1 MKNNTVLT
9 EFILLGFPLLQG
21 LHSVFFSVVLLMYIL
36 TILGNG
42 LIVFIVRANH
52 KLHTPMYFFL
62 SNLSFLEIWYTTT
75 VVPKMLETFVATKTT
90 ICIYCCL
97 VQTFFYFFLGSTEF
111 FILTVMSFDRYLAIC
126 KPLQYATLMT
136 NRVCFWLA
144 LGAWFGGFMAIF
156 FPTILVFQLPFCDSN
171 IINHFYCDIG
181 PILKT
186 ACTDTHLIELLGFLA
201 AVTVILS
208 SLLFTVVSY
217 IYIIATILAIPSS
230 TGRRKAFST
239 CASHLTVVSIL
250 YGAVLFMYLK
260 PNVHSSSGLNKVVS
274 VLNTVLTPLLNP
286 FIYTIRNK
294 EVKEAFRNV
303 LCRKRI

>member
-97 VQTFFYFFLGSTEF
+97 VQAFFHFFLGSTEF

-136 NRVCFWLA
+136 NRVCFQLA
-144 LGAWFGGFMAIF
+144 FGAWFGGFMAIF
-156 FPTILVFQLPFCDSN
+156 FQTILVFQLPFCDSN
-171 IINHFYCDIG
+171 VINHFYCDIG
-181 PILKT
+181 PILKI
-186 ACTDTHLIELLGFLA
+186 ACTDTHLIELLGFVA

-250 YGAVLFMYLK
+250 YGAVLFMYLR

-303 LCRKRI
+303 LSRKRI

>member
-1 MKNNTVLT
+1 MKNNTMLT

-52 KLHTPMYFFL
+52 KLHTPMYLFL

-97 VQTFFYFFLGSTEF
+97 VQAFFYFFLGSTEF

-136 NRVCFWLA
+136 NRVCFQLA
-144 LGAWFGGFMAIF
+144 FGAWFGGFMAIF

-171 IINHFYCDIG
+171 VINHFYCDIG
-181 PILKT
+181 PVLKI
-186 ACTDTHLIELLGFLA
+186 ACTDTYLIELLGFLA

-239 CASHLTVVSIL
+239 CASHLIVVSIL

-294 EVKEAFRNV
+294 EVKEAFRNI
-303 LCRKRI
+303 LSRKRI

>member
-21 LHSVFFSVVLLMYIL
+21 LHSVLFSVVLLMYIL

-42 LIVFIVRANH
+42 LIVFIVRATH

-97 VQTFFYFFLGSTEF
+97 VQAFFHFFLGSTEF

-136 NRVCFWLA
+136 NRVCFQLA
-144 LGAWFGGFMAIF
+144 FGAWFGGFMAIF
-156 FPTILVFQLPFCDSN
+156 FQTILVFQLPFCDSN
-171 IINHFYCDIG
+171 VINHFYCDIG
-181 PILKT
+181 PILKI
-186 ACTDTHLIELLGFLA
+186 ACTDTHLIELLGFVA

-230 TGRRKAFST
+230 TGRQKAFST

-250 YGAVLFMYLK
+250 YGAVLFMYLR

-303 LCRKRI
+303 LSRKRI